1 MRNVSR
7 DARAFAVLKRVFD
20 ASHMLVT
27 TVDRVRVLLVFGLL
41 CFDLLRLRGMLIA
54 RAIDPVGEMGS
65 ESMRGRVMQAGLW
78 VSGVMRGWLTGGLKA
93 SRGVLGSSFPRPMGY
108 LVSMAS

>member
-1 MRNVSR
+1 
-7 DARAFAVLKRVFD
+7 VLKRLFD

-54 RAIDPVGEMGS
+54 RAIDPVGEIGI
-65 ESMRGRVMQAGLW
+65 
-78 VSGVMRGWLTGGLKA
+78 
-93 SRGVLGSSFPRPMGY
+93 
-108 LVSMAS
+108 